1 MKKFNNILK
10 PLVLITTL
18 LLASMLTACSDDSVD
33 TSPDLSN
40 SEIVATPDLD
50 NKDDELVTPDID
62 QTQEDINQN
71 SFGNFTATT
80 LAGDELSNDIFEDYE
95 LTMVNIWATWCSPCV
110 KEMPDLQE
118 LHTILPDNMNLI
130 TICSDADT
138 QLNLANEILAD
149 AVATHNS
156 DTTFDTIIA
165 NDEVNANILSRIAA
179 FPTSVFVDS
188 DGNVVHAV
196 EGAPSGDN
204 IAGIYLGL
212 MEELLAYTKG
222 ELNADG
228 TEGTENEDISA

>member
-1 MKKFNNILK
+1 MKKINNILK

-18 LLASMLTACSDDSVD
+18 LLASMLTACSDDSID
-33 TSPDLSN
+33 TNPDLSN
-40 SEIVATPDLD
+40 SEIVATPDLND
-50 NKDDELVTPDID
+50 KDDELVTPDID

-71 SFGNFTATT
+71 GFGDFKATT
-80 LAGDELSNDIFEDYE
+80 LAGGELSNDIFEDYE

-138 QLNLANEILAD
+138 QLDLANDILAD

-165 NDEVNANILSRIAA
+165 NDEVNANILSRISA

-196 EGAPSGDN
+196 EGAPSGDD

-212 MEELLAYTKG
+212 MEEILAFSKG
-222 ELNADG
+222 ELGA
-228 TEGTENEDISA
+228 